1 MTSSAPCGGGYGLPI
16 VDTHGGF
23 FNIYY
28 FEIQVDRDGSS
39 GSEPEQVD
47 NYDEILDCIKKNG
60 VSQCYHLAKLWTTKP
75 LY

>member
-16 VDTHGGF
+16 VDTHGGM

-28 FEIQVDRDGSS
+28 FDIQADRED
-39 GSEPEQVD
+39 EKYD
-47 NYDEILDCIKKNG
+47 NYDAILDCIKENG